1 MLEKEG
7 VPTVVVGT
15 DEFLS
20 LAQLESKARGMPD
33 LHLAITQHPIGGLK
47 PEQVAAKAESLVEAT
62 VRGVVGDP
70 SLVPG

>member
-20 LAQLESKARGMPD
+20 LGKLEARSRGLPD
-33 LHLAITQHPIGGLK
+33 LHFAITKHPLGGLRE
-47 PEQVAAKAESLVEAT
+47 PEVVEKAEGLLADTLCAVAAGAAK
-62 VRGVVGDP
+62 
-70 SLVPG
+70 